1 MRIFLYNA
9 ERENSIE
16 RFIQYS
22 FGLKKILV
30 FICIVALFACKKETS
45 NKDTVLPVQTLL
57 NVSYGSDAA
66 QRMDLYL
73 PAGRS
78 ADSTKLIVLVHGGA
92 WITGDKSDFTVFVPT
107 LQQRLPNYA
116 IANINYRLATN
127 TANHFPAQEND
138 MKAAID
144 FLMQKTAE
152 YQISQKLVLL
162 GASSGGH
169 LAALQA
175 YKYNSPK
182 IKAVVDFYGPIDM
195 VELYN
200 DVTDPLV
207 KSYIQNLMSGT
218 PAANPTLYEQSSPV
232 NFVNAQSPPTI
243 ILHGAIDELVNVQQS
258 IGLID
263 KLQSVGVINQL
274 IIYPDQG
281 HDIWPSAIMN
291 DAFDKIEIFLKTNV
305 K

>member
-1 MRIFLYNA
+1 MQHYHRMKQF
-9 ERENSIE
+9 
-16 RFIQYS
+16 
-22 FGLKKILV
+22 LV
-30 FICIVALFACKKETS
+30 FICIVSLFACKKETS
-45 NKDTVLPVQTLL
+45 NNNQALPVQTLL

-66 QRMDLYL
+66 QKMDLYL
-73 PAGRS
+73 PAGRTE
-78 ADSTKLIVLVHGGA
+78 DSTKLIVLVHGGA
-92 WITGDKSDFTVFVPT
+92 WITGDKSDFTGFVPT
-107 LQQRLPNYA
+107 LQQRLPHYA

-127 TANHFPAQEND
+127 TTNHFPAQEND

-175 YKYNSPK
+175 YKYNTPK

-195 VELYN
+195 ADLYN
-200 DVTDPLV
+200 DVTDPLI

-218 PAANPTLYEQSSPV
+218 PVINPTLYQQSSPI

-243 ILHGAIDELVNVQQS
+243 ILHGAIDELVSVEQS
-258 IGLID
+258 IGLKN

-274 IIYPDQG
+274 LIYPDQG
-281 HDIWPSAIMN
+281 HDIWPSATMN